1 MHLWRIRKP
10 KLMLMIIILR
20 RGKRRKGARM
30 RESRMVRRWNHQPP
44 EKEQSVDLN
53 GKNTNDQEIQLSN
66 GIMIEELEKGKPNGK
81 IASLGKKVRVHY
93 TVKLKDSGEVID
105 SSADK
110 GHLTFRLVE
119 GQAQET
125 WKVGIDG
132 MQVGGKRRLTVP
144 PWVSTKEGRGE
155 NIPPNSWLVF
165 EVELVKVR

>member
-1 MHLWRIRKP
+1 M
-10 KLMLMIIILR
+10 
-20 RGKRRKGARM
+20 
-30 RESRMVRRWNHQPP
+30 
-44 EKEQSVDLN
+44 
-53 GKNTNDQEIQLSN
+53 
-66 GIMIEELEKGKPNGK
+66 
-81 IASLGKKVRVHY
+81 
-93 TVKLKDSGEVID
+93 DSGEVID

-110 GHLTFRLVE
+110 GHLKFRLVE
-119 GQAQET
+119 GQVQET